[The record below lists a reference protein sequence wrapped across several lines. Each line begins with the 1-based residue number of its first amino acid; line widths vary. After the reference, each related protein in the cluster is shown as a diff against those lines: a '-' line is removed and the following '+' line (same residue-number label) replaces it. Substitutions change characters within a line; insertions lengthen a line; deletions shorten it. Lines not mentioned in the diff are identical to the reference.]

1 MSIKNLSPYITLDG
15 TASDAIALYERVFG
29 ATKLNVTRA
38 ADVAGA
44 DVSPDQQNRVIHGAL
59 RIGQS
64 VLMVSDAASASE
76 ARAGNV
82 QVALDFADIAHL
94 TRTFAALAEDG
105 EVTLPVQDTFWGA
118 KFGMLT
124 DRFGVRWLLNCEIA
138 KQ

>member
-59 RIGQS
+59 RIG
-64 VLMVSDAASASE
+64 
-76 ARAGNV
+76 
-82 QVALDFADIAHL
+82 
-94 TRTFAALAEDG
+94 
-105 EVTLPVQDTFWGA
+105 
-118 KFGMLT
+118 
-124 DRFGVRWLLNCEIA
+124 
-138 KQ
+138 

>member
-1 MSIKNLSPYITLDG
+1 MPVVGDPAPFRIHPESSLPVPRRGD
-15 TASDAIALYERVFG
+15 VFEPPEQG
-29 ATKLNVTRA
+29 
-38 ADVAGA
+38 
-44 DVSPDQQNRVIHGAL
+44 PFQL

-64 VLMVSDAASASE
+64 VLMLSDAASASE

-94 TRTFAALAEDG
+94 TRTFAALAEGG